1 MAQEAVFVVGLVM
14 LGVLFALA
22 MQVEQL
28 RARVLRQERT
38 GAELSR
44 TVATVQ
50 GWAANELRARR
61 DELTVERVASAA
73 EATQARLEKQR
84 ADALEEEPTK
94 VWTGAD
100 AAHVRTEAAAG
111 GAPRPPQATPR
122 AALLV
127 TVAPPASAPPFPPSE
142 AGILAAGL
150 GRPKSV
156 RSAPRPPAGV
166 DAAPTL
172 LSMQAQ
178 GGVSAS
184 PGRPAEPD
192 DEQRDTTVM
201 RAPTPASPAR
211 RSSHDDGKAP
221 TVLALNPP
229 MYARVKPTSSPA
241 PLAAPALSGAEDL
254 TEDAAR
260 SPLGPD
266 EQTPPRRGR
275 EAVLMRA
282 FQPSATEERT

>member
-1 MAQEAVFVVGLVM
+1 VG
-14 LGVLFALA
+14 
-22 MQVEQL
+22 
-28 RARVLRQERT
+28 
-38 GAELSR
+38 
-44 TVATVQ
+44 TVH
-50 GWAANELRARR
+50 GWAAKELRALR
-61 DELTVERVASAA
+61 DELTVARVDASA

-94 VWTGAD
+94 VWIGAD

-150 GRPKSV
+150 RRPKSV
-156 RSAPRPPAGV
+156 RSAPRSSV
-166 DAAPTL
+166 SLYAAPTL

-178 GGVSAS
+178 GGASAS
-184 PGRPAEPD
+184 SGRPAEPDD

-211 RSSHDDGKAP
+211 RSSHDDGNPP

-229 MYARVKPTSSPA
+229 MYARVRLTSSPA
-241 PLAAPALSGAEDL
+241 PLADPDLIGAEDIA
-254 TEDAAR
+254 EEAAR

-275 EAVLMRA
+275 SAMLMPA
-282 FQPSATEERT
+282 FLPSATQGPS